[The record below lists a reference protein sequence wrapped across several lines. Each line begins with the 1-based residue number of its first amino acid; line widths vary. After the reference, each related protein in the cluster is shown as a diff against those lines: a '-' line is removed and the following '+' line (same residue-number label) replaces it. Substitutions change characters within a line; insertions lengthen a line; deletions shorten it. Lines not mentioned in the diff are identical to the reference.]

1 MNLISFLRLIRKHL
15 ILLLLIPL
23 LMALL
28 VLYLTRKPDYKF
40 ASETTLYTGIA
51 SGSSVEMDKSL
62 SFFATNTAFDNL
74 INIIKSRETQQEV
87 GIRLL
92 AQHLMMKTYDPKYIS
107 RESFINL
114 HEITPSYIL
123 KLIDKDI
130 AIKTTAA
137 DTSNVTDKFS
147 FDSLDTTKVIQP
159 VSINPVNF
167 ERTVKNL
174 ETYMASSDTN
184 FVYKLLNFNHPHY
197 SIKAI
202 SSVTAKRIGT
212 SDLVKLQFESDDPG
226 ICKQTLVMLTEVCT
240 KNYKITKENRSDVVV
255 KYFEYQLKQ
264 SAKRLKVGED
274 ELLKFNEDHNIIN
287 YYEQSKAVAIV
298 KENLD
303 VSYHDMRIKLA
314 GIQAS
319 IKGIE
324 EKLGNRQKIQLNNA
338 SIIEKRN
345 QLGTINAKIEAIE
358 IVGLK
363 DTINVQSI
371 IELKSRAEKLK
382 EELQSAVNDLYN
394 YTSNTE
400 GIPISTLL
408 NDWLKNVVDYES
420 TKAGLDVLG
429 ERIIE
434 FQKQYDIYAPAGA
447 NIKRIEREIS
457 VSEQEYLQLLNG
469 LNLAKLKVQDAELS
483 SSIKAVDPPY
493 FPLSPNPTKRKI
505 LVLVAAVLGFV
516 VVLVTILAMEYFD
529 DTMRDIENASKI
541 IQIKTIGIFP
551 KILFKTGSLN
561 FAFVTNRMLEM
572 IIQQVDLL
580 TLDNA
585 NLNRPRTLLFISS
598 SNDEGKTILA
608 GNIARKLKMSGRK
621 VLFLNFTKD
630 SLSQTQMSQNND
642 HIDNKSVSKVSSI
655 PAKKHHQWLNLILG
669 YNDNR
674 IDFSSPFL
682 QNPDNYLD
690 NKEYIQLNVDSDSF
704 SLHSFENLVENYSR
718 ASGFNPDYI
727 FIEIPPIL
735 YYPYP
740 QQLVASADLTI
751 LVCRA
756 NRIWSGADQKGLD
769 VIKKISSREPVL
781 LLNGVELQVIE
792 SVLGDLPKKRS
803 RVRRILKQIVRFQFF
818 THDHL

>member
-1 MNLISFLRLIRKHL
+1 
-15 ILLLLIPL
+15 
-23 LMALL
+23 MASL
-28 VLYLTRKPDYKF
+28 VFYLTRKPDYKF

-51 SGSSVEMDKSL
+51 SGSSVDMDKSL

-92 AQHLMMKTYDPKYIS
+92 AQHLMMKTYDSKYIS
-107 RESFINL
+107 KESFISL
-114 HEITPSYIL
+114 HKTTPSYIL
-123 KLIDKDI
+123 KLIDKDEDLLPI
-130 AIKTTAA
+130 ETTSA
-137 DTSNVTDKFS
+137 DTSNVTEKFS

-167 ERTVKNL
+167 DRTVKNL
-174 ETYMASSDTN
+174 EAYMASNDTN
-184 FVYKLLNFNHPHY
+184 FVYRLLYFSHPHY
-197 SIKAI
+197 STKAI

-255 KYFEYQLKQ
+255 KYFEYQLKLA
-264 SAKRLKVGED
+264 AKRLKVGED

-324 EKLGNRQKIQLNNA
+324 EKLGNRQQIQLNNA

-345 QLGTINAKIEAIE
+345 QLGTINSKIEAIE
-358 IVGLK
+358 IVGFK
-363 DTINVQSI
+363 DTINDQSI
-371 IELKSRAEKLK
+371 IELKIKAEKLK
-382 EELQSAVNDLYN
+382 EELQSAINDLYS
-394 YTSNTE
+394 YTSSTE
-400 GIPISTLL
+400 GLPISTLL
-408 NDWLKNVVDYES
+408 NDWLKNVIDYEG
-420 TKAGLDVLG
+420 TKAGLDVLR
-429 ERIIE
+429 ERIVE
-434 FQKQYDIYAPAGA
+434 FQKQYDIFAPAGA

-469 LNLAKLKVQDAELS
+469 LNLAKLKMQDAELS
-483 SSIKAVDPPY
+483 SSIKAVDPPF

-516 VVLVTILAMEYFD
+516 IVLVTILAMEYFD
-529 DTMRDIENASKI
+529 DTLRNIEKASKI
-541 IQIKTIGIFP
+541 LQLKIIGIFP

-561 FAFVTNRMLEM
+561 FAFVTNRTLEM

-580 TLDNA
+580 TLDNE
-585 NLNRPRTLLFISS
+585 NLNKPRTLLFISS
-598 SNDEGKTILA
+598 LNNEGKTILA

-621 VLFLNFTKD
+621 VLFLNFSKD
-630 SLSQTQMSQNND
+630 LLSQAEMSQID
-642 HIDNKSVSKVSSI
+642 HPIDNNSVSKVSFI
-655 PAKKHHQWLNLILG
+655 PSKRHHHWLNLILG

-674 IDFSSPFL
+674 IDFSSAFL
-682 QNPDNYLD
+682 QNPNNYLD
-690 NKEYIQLNVDSDSF
+690 NKEYIRLNIDPDFF
-704 SLHSFENLVENYSR
+704 SLHSFENLIEKYTPV
-718 ASGFNPDYI
+718 SGINPDYI
-727 FIEIPPIL
+727 FIEIPSIL
-735 YYPYP
+735 YYSYP

-769 VIKKISSREPVL
+769 VIKKISSREPVI
-781 LLNGVELQVIE
+781 LLNGVEFQVIE

-803 RVRRILKQIVRFQFF
+803 SVRRMLKQIVRFQFF
-818 THDHL
+818 NHDHL